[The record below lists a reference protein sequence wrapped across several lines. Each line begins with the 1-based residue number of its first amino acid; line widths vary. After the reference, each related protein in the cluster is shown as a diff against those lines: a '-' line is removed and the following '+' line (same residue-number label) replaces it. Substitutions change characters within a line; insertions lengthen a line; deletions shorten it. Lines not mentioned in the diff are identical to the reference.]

1 MTLSNRIVLT
11 GRLICADAVERDIVK
26 RFLADH
32 IDETRAETG
41 CLSFSVEPTTDIGI
55 WLVAEE
61 FVDQAAFEAHQQR
74 VAASAWGRATAA
86 IRRDYTIS

>member
-1 MTLSNRIVLT
+1 TPTPPTNSALNQHQRRIAALHHYS
-11 GRLICADAVERDIVK
+11 GLD
-26 RFLADH
+26 L
-32 IDETRAETG
+32 
-41 CLSFSVEPTTDIGI
+41 GI

-74 VAASAWGRATAA
+74 VAASAWGHATAA